1 MFKARGGSTVVEGS
15 GGCTVVEG
23 SGGNV
28 RVAWS
33 WAPMVAA
40 ASSRLLALYSAHT
53 TPQDRDSGDSTAT
66 SIYAGDSPGPAL
78 TNFLLRWDLTADL
91 YNMQHQILNI
101 QGKRTMPVFVTENPR
116 AYRSFINRS
125 LTVLLE

>member
-1 MFKARGGSTVVEGS
+1 MIVITPAVLAIVSD
-15 GGCTVVEG
+15 
-23 SGGNV
+23 
-28 RVAWS
+28 
-33 WAPMVAA
+33 
-40 ASSRLLALYSAHT
+40 SSPVPVPCSS
-53 TPQDRDSGDSTAT
+53 PEDRDSGDSTAT